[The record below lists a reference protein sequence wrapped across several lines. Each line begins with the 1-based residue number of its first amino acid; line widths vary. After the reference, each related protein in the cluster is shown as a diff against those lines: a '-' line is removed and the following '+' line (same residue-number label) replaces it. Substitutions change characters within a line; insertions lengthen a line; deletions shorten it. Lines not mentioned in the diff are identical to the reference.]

1 MKTFQNIIESEKLQN
16 IRVRKL
22 CDEPFI
28 KNLILHK
35 DNEIK
40 LKRILYVSPKLE
52 PIWFESIWD

>member
-52 PIWFESIWD
+52 PI